1 MPDAPFAHDS
11 FLIEQKLAPVA
22 NMYRVYPAEPD
33 GTGQGGLIAFAR
45 QKRLA
50 MKEQITFFADEQGRQ
65 EILRIH
71 ARKRIDIGGR
81 YDVLT
86 ADGTTAGVLE
96 RRTRKSFVKTQW
108 AILQGDDEHEVAWA
122 QERNLGIALARRAKT
137 VLLLV
142 PLVDLFVALI
152 PIPYHFVI
160 RSDEVE
166 VGGVRRIHGFRD
178 KYVLD
183 LSGDPGRTIDRR
195 AAVALAIALDALQSR

>member
-1 MPDAPFAHDS
+1 MPDDPFAHDS

-22 NMYRVYPAEPD
+22 NLYRVYPSAPD
-33 GTGQGGLIAFAR
+33 GSGQGRLIAFAR

-50 MKEQITFFADEQGRQ
+50 MKEQITFFSDDQEHE
-65 EILRIH
+65 EILRIR

-81 YDVLT
+81 YDVLA

-96 RRTRKSFVKTQW
+96 RRTRRSFVKTQW

-122 QERNLGIALARRAKT
+122 EERSLGVALARRAKT

-142 PLVDLFVALI
+142 PFADMVVALI

-160 RSDEVE
+160 RSGATE
-166 VGGVRRIHGFRD
+166 VGGLRRIYGFRD

-183 LSGDPGRTIDRR
+183 LSGDPERTIDRR
-195 AAVALAIALDALQSR
+195 AAVALGIALDALQSR

>member
-1 MPDAPFAHDS
+1 MTGDPFAHDA

-22 NMYRVYPAEPD
+22 NMYRVFPAAPD
-33 GTGQGGLIAFAR
+33 GTETGALIAFAR

-50 MKEQITFFADEQGRQ
+50 LKEQITFFSEEQERH
-65 EILRIH
+65 EILRIR

-86 ADGTTAGVLE
+86 PDGTTAGVLE
-96 RRTRKSFVKTQW
+96 RRSRRSFVKTQW

-122 QERNLGIALARRAKT
+122 EERNLGIALARRVKT

-142 PLVDLFVALI
+142 PFADLVVAFI

-160 RSDEVE
+160 RSGATE
-166 VGGVRRIHGFRD
+166 VGGLRRIYGFRD

-183 LSGDPGRTIDRR
+183 LSGDPERTIDRR
-195 AAVALAIALDALQSR
+195 AAVALGIGLDALQSR